1 MKSLLIIP
9 SMMLA
14 STLLQAQI
22 LHFRTDLAPEAP
34 GATGSGVA
42 TIAYNQGTSSLQLEV
57 SFSGLSGNT
66 TVSHIHGPTTTAGT
80 GTALVMTTT
89 PSFSGFPAGVKFGTY
104 SATLDLTASSSFRA
118 GFITSSGSIQ
128 LARSAFLGAINDGK
142 AYLNIHS
149 NLFPGGEIRGFFAPY
164 TPVPEP
170 TTTCAVVAGLVG
182 SFACVRRLGRSN
194 A

>member
-1 MKSLLIIP
+1 
-9 SMMLA
+9 MMLA

-22 LHFRTDLAPEAP
+22 YHFRTNLAPETT

-42 TIAYNQGTSSLQLEV
+42 TIVYNAGTSSLQLEV

-66 TVSHIHGPTTTAGT
+66 TVSHIHGATASPGT
-80 GTALVMTTT
+80 GNAGVMTRT
-89 PSFSGFPAGVKFGTY
+89 PSFLAFPAGVTFGTY
-104 SATLDLTASSSFRA
+104 SATIDLTQTGSFNSA
-118 GFITSSGSIQ
+118 FITANGGTVSS
-128 LARSAFLGAINDGK
+128 ARSALYNAINDRK
-142 AYLNIHS
+142 AYLNIHTTT
-149 NLFPGGEIRGFFAPY
+149 FGGGEIRGYFAPY

-182 SFACVRRLGRSN
+182 SFACVRRLRRSN